1 MHSSRKATGLT
12 QKIAKD
18 CMGVPQPELSA
29 ATGLAA
35 EGALKQAPMPSLWS
49 SVREAIRGSHQDF
62 TTGGLNRAIL
72 LLAIPMV
79 LEMVLESLFAVVDV
93 FFVARLGADAIATV
107 GLTESLLSLVF
118 AIGLGLSLSTTAM
131 VARRIGEKDPEDAA
145 VAGVQAIVLG
155 LATSFVIGVPCLIYA
170 PDLLRVMGASPHV
183 VAIGTGYARI
193 ALGGSGA
200 ILMLFLNNAIFRG
213 AGDAAIAMRLLWVSN
228 ILNLILDPCL
238 IFGLGPF
245 PRLGV
250 TGAAL
255 ATFTGRSI
263 GVLYQFYRLM
273 RGTERIRILRRQLRV
288 KWDVL
293 LRLVRVSLTGI
304 MQFIIAHTSWIG
316 LVRIV
321 SVFGS
326 AALAGYTIAIRIL
339 IFIILP
345 SWGLS
350 NAAATLVGQNLGA
363 KQPERAATS
372 VWRTG
377 FYNMFFLG
385 SVGVFFLIF
394 ATPVI
399 RLFTHD
405 PAVVPLAVA
414 TLRLLSYGN
423 IGYAYGMVMLQAF
436 NGAGDT
442 VTPTIVNFFGF
453 WLLEIPLAYALAIPL
468 HLRSKGVFLSIV
480 IAEAAIAGG
489 GVVLFKKG
497 RWKRQEI

>member
-1 MHSSRKATGLT
+1 MTMSATAT
-12 QKIAKD
+12 A
-18 CMGVPQPELSA
+18 PQN
-29 ATGLAA
+29 
-35 EGALKQAPMPSLWS
+35 LWVS
-49 SVREAIRGSHQDF
+49 IWEAIQGSHQDF
-62 TTGGLNRAIL
+62 TTGNLNRAIL

-79 LEMVLESLFAVVDV
+79 MEMVLESLFAVVDV
-93 FFVARLGADAIATV
+93 FWVGRLGADAVATV

-131 VARRIGEKDPEDAA
+131 VARRIGEKDPAGAA

-155 LATSFVIGVPCLIYA
+155 LAVSAIVGLPCLFYA
-170 PDLLRVMGASPHV
+170 PRLLRLMGASPEII
-183 VAIGTGYARI
+183 AIGSGYARI

-200 ILMLFLNNAIFRG
+200 IMLLFLNNAIFRG

-228 ILNLILDPCL
+228 IINLVLDPCL

-263 GVLYQFYRLM
+263 GVIYQFYRLLH
-273 RGTERIRILRRQLRV
+273 GSERIRVLQRHIRLNFT
-288 KWDVL
+288 VL

-304 MQFIIAHTSWIG
+304 LQFAIAHTSWIG

-321 SVFGS
+321 SMFGS
-326 AALAGYTIAIRIL
+326 AALAGYTIAIRIV
-339 IFIILP
+339 IFAILP

-363 KQPERAATS
+363 KQSDRAETS

-377 FYNMFFLG
+377 FYNMLFLG
-385 SVGVFFLIF
+385 GVGVFFILF
-394 ATPVI
+394 AEPIV

-405 PAVVPLAVA
+405 PAVVPLG
-414 TLRLLSYGN
+414 TSCLRILSYGN
-423 IGYAYGMVMLQAF
+423 VGYAYGMVM
-436 NGAGDT
+436 
-442 VTPTIVNFFGF
+442 
-453 WLLEIPLAYALAIPL
+453 
-468 HLRSKGVFLSIV
+468 
-480 IAEAAIAGG
+480 
-489 GVVLFKKG
+489 
-497 RWKRQEI
+497 

>member
-1 MHSSRKATGLT
+1 MET
-12 QKIAKD
+12 QEITASAPP
-18 CMGVPQPELSA
+18 VPI
-29 ATGLAA
+29 
-35 EGALKQAPMPSLWS
+35 WS
-49 SVREAIRGSHQDF
+49 SIREALRGSHQDF
-62 TTGGLNRAIL
+62 TTGSLNRAIL

-93 FFVARLGADAIATV
+93 FWVGRLGPDAVATV
-107 GLTESLLSLVF
+107 GLTESMLSLVF

-131 VARRIGEKDPEDAA
+131 VARRIGEKNAAGAA
-145 VAGVQAIVLG
+145 VAGVQAIIVG
-155 LATSFVIGVPCLIYA
+155 LIVSVVVGLPCLFFA
-170 PDLLRVMGASPHV
+170 PRLLALMGASPQIITV
-183 VAIGTGYARI
+183 GSGYARI

-200 ILMLFLNNAIFRG
+200 IMLLFLNNAIFRG

-228 ILNLILDPCL
+228 IINLILDPCL

-245 PRLGV
+245 PKLGV

-263 GVLYQFYRLM
+263 GVLYQFYRLL
-273 RGTERIRILRRQLRV
+273 RGTERIRIFRQQLRV
-288 KWDVL
+288 DLDVL

-304 MQFIIAHTSWIG
+304 LQFAIAHTSWIG

-321 SVFGS
+321 SLFGS

-363 KQPERAATS
+363 KRPDRAEAA

-377 FYNMFFLG
+377 FYNMLFLG
-385 SVGVFFLIF
+385 GIGVFFVFF
-394 ATPVI
+394 AEPVI
-399 RLFTHD
+399 RLFTQD
-405 PAVVPLAVA
+405 PAVVPLA
-414 TLRLLSYGN
+414 TSCLRILSYGN
-423 IGYAYGMVMLQAF
+423 IAYAYGMVMLQAF

-442 VTPTIVNFFGF
+442 VTPTIVHFFGF
-453 WLLEIPLAYALAIPL
+453 WILEIPLAYTLAIPMTMQS
-468 HLRSKGVFLSIV
+468 RGVFVSIV
-480 IAEAAIAGG
+480 VAEAAIAGA
-489 GVVLFKKG
+489 GVLLFKRG
-497 RWKRQEI
+497 RWKRQQI